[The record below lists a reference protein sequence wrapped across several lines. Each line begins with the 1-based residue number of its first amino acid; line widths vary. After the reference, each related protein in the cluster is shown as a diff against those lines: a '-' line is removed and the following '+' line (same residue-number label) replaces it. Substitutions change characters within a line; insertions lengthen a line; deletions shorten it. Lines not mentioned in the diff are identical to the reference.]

1 MIPRVVSFS
10 LVVLVLAHSAVGRGA
25 AQSAREYEV
34 KAAFVSSVMKFVQWP
49 ESAPLSSQKQ
59 VRIAVLGSG
68 AGAVVA
74 ASLQGATLKGLP
86 IVVHSYDRASDLQAC
101 HVLYVAAEAEK
112 ELAAALRAVE
122 GRAVLTITEVDAEA
136 PPASVINIVVIDT
149 KLAFQVNLDVA
160 DKSGIRLGANLL
172 SLAKRVTGGK
182 SQGSRP

>member
-1 MIPRVVSFS
+1 M
-10 LVVLVLAHSAVGRGA
+10 
-25 AQSAREYEV
+25 
-34 KAAFVSSVMKFVQWP
+34 
-49 ESAPLSSQKQ
+49 
-59 VRIAVLGSG
+59 
-68 AGAVVA
+68 
-74 ASLQGATLKGLP
+74 
-86 IVVHSYDRASDLQAC
+86 HSYDRASDLQAC